1 MNYLWLKVKLSE
13 KNRLLLKCYKN
24 KLFIY
29 DSNEDQKYFY
39 FKIKSEDQKLLKK
52 VSYSKIKVVDETGI
66 PKIKKYFKKYFIF
79 IISLIIGFIIFVLI
93 THVIVNVKIVH
104 SNKEIR
110 DLLST
115 ALEKKGIKKNTWK
128 KSFKEI
134 EEIKESI
141 LNEYPTKLEWLE
153 IEVKGMNYIVR
164 VEERKIEEKESVK
177 TSCNIVA
184 IKDGLVK
191 KLIYSKGEALVKT
204 NDYAKKG
211 DILISGT
218 LMKDEEVKDVVC
230 ATGKV
235 YAEVWYKATIKV
247 PLVKEENILTG
258 KVRYNFKLKNNNYN
272 DFIFRSRL
280 KDYTTIN
287 YPLFT
292 LFNTT
297 FSFVKQQE
305 VVKKEI
311 AYTDEELKSEA
322 EKQLNEKVSQI
333 LSDNEYILNKKVLQ
347 TNKLDN
353 SLEVVYFLALLEQI
367 GEQQSF

>member
-52 VSYSKIKVVDETGI
+52 VSYSKVKVVDETGI

-79 IISLIIGFIIFVLI
+79 IVSLIIGLIIFVLL
-93 THVIVNVKIVH
+93 THVIVNV
-104 SNKEIR
+104 
-110 DLLST
+110 
-115 ALEKKGIKKNTWK
+115 
-128 KSFKEI
+128 
-134 EEIKESI
+134 SI

-164 VEERKIEEKESVK
+164 VEERKIHEKESVK

-204 NDYAKKG
+204 NDYVKKG

-218 LMKDEEVKDVVC
+218 LMKDEEVKSVVC

-247 PLVKEENILTG
+247 PLVREENILTG
-258 KVRYNFKLKNNNYN
+258 KVRYNLKVKNNNYDN
-272 DFIFRSRL
+272 LIFRCSL
-280 KDYTTIN
+280 KDYNIET
-287 YPLFT
+287 YPLFK
-292 LFNTT
+292 LFNTS
-297 FSFVKQQE
+297 FSFVKE
-305 VVKKEI
+305 KEIIKKEI
-311 AYTDEELKSEA
+311 AYTDEELNNEA
-322 EKQLNEKVSQI
+322 ERLINEKVSQI
-333 LSDNEYILNKKVLQ
+333 LSDNEYIINKKVLQ
-347 TNKLDN
+347 TNKLEN